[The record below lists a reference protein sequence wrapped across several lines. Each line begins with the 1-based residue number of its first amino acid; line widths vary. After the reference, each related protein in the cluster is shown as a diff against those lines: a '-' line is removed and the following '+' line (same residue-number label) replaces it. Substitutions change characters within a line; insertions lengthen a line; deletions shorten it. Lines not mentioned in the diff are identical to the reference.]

1 MIATRLT
8 PRLVVL
14 LLVSQLLLV
23 AGLIIFAKVGLIA
36 RQEYSELL
44 IGLGFGAVAR
54 GMAFVLF
61 LRIADEYRSV
71 RLTRLAWQA
80 LAIHAALIYLRGV
93 ITSSLMD
100 LLIENYYSSPLRGF
114 LNHSLGAVSS
124 VFLLLGVIGILM
136 GYRRAGL
143 GPELGARDYLI
154 LSRTLILF
162 GAVLSFRANLDEGN
176 SPWMINRILQ
186 PLDLLLIAAASIVSI
201 ILYRYAASMS
211 GGKMAEALRWLVVYG
226 LAPGVLVLLLQVI
239 LPATSGTILE
249 DFSPIGRLW
258 TLLPWM
264 LTLTAAVRAQ
274 ITADVVAHVARLK
287 LAGREKPYAAGAPTI

>member
-1 MIATRLT
+1 MVATRLT

-14 LLVSQLLLV
+14 LLVTQTLVV
-23 AGLIIFAKVGLIA
+23 AGLIIFAKAGLIA
-36 RQEYSELL
+36 RHEYSELL
-44 IGLGFGAVAR
+44 IGLSFGAVAR
-54 GMAFVLF
+54 GMALVLF

-93 ITSSLMD
+93 ITSSLVD

-114 LNHSLGAVSS
+114 LNHSLGSISS
-124 VFLLLGVIGILM
+124 VFLLLGVIGILL

-143 GPELGARDYLI
+143 GPDLRTRDYLAI
-154 LSRTLILF
+154 SITLILF
-162 GAVLSFRANLDEGN
+162 GCLLSFRADLDEGQ
-176 SPWMINRILQ
+176 SPWTLNRILQ
-186 PLDLLLIAAASIVSI
+186 PLDLCLIAAASIASI
-201 ILYRYAASMS
+201 VLYRYAASMS
-211 GGKMAEALRWLVVYG
+211 GGKMAEALRWLVLYG
-226 LAPGVLVLLLQVI
+226 IGPGVLVLLLQVI
-239 LPATSGTILE
+239 LPATTGAILL
-249 DFSPIGRLW
+249 DFSPVGRLW

-287 LAGREKPYAAGAPTI
+287 LAGREKPVAA